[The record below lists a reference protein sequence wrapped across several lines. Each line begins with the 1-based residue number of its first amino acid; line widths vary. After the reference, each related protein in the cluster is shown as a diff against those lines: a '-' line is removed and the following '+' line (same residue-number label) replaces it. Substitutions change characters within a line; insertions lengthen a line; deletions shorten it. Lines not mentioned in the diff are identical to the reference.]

1 MKTNSADSREVDA
14 ERRNALMDRATERI
28 EAGDLPAEFSGTT
41 HAGDGSDGPCSLCGE
56 KIEKSKIEYE
66 IQWRKKDVPCV
77 VRFHLECF
85 QAWVCLSEA
94 TARPEC

>member
-1 MKTNSADSREVDA
+1 
-14 ERRNALMDRATERI
+14 MDHAAARI
-28 EAGDLPAEFSGTT
+28 EAGELPAEFSGTT
-41 HAGDGSDGPCSLCGE
+41 HAGDGSDGPCGLCGE

-85 QAWVCLSEA
+85 QAWVCVSEA
-94 TARPEC
+94 TAR